1 MKTKVGTGKT
11 KAKQSSRGRS
21 ATKPKSRVVSD
32 SPNPCDTGT
41 PTPVKASRNNKGA
54 CKLTDEDKEL
64 LLRTLSVSPTI
75 ASGVQN
81 FNAIAEVSISRRT
94 AFSVIAANRERYE
107 AIFEDNRQRHYESPL
122 LFAGNR
128 AQELNK
134 MWDRIPTNAL
144 GDSDR
149 LVLMDHY
156 RKESEILGVEA
167 APSAKAKEVEAFLR
181 SVEFGQDDLGEVPE
195 HARSTVHN

>member
-1 MKTKVGTGKT
+1 M
-11 KAKQSSRGRS
+11 
-21 ATKPKSRVVSD
+21 
-32 SPNPCDTGT
+32 
-41 PTPVKASRNNKGA
+41 
-54 CKLTDEDKEL
+54 
-64 LLRTLSVSPTI
+64 LLRTLAVSPTI

-128 AQELNK
+128 ARELNA
-134 MWDRIPTNAL
+134 MWERPNTDAE
-144 GDSDR
+144 R